1 MPLLCI
7 LFFSKCPYSV
17 FCFFLA
23 DIISTVSAS
32 GNFVLGLRE
41 SAHGAGLFFGSLLL
55 VIVGS
60 SHFIEYCW
68 VGRSLRPVELLRS
81 LVHLA
86 VVGVSVGAGVA
97 VVAAVGA
104 SVAVVAV
111 VGVSL
116 GLGVSAPLAVVVEAA
131 VGGVG
136 VAGVAEAVAVVA
148 GVAEAAVEHVGV
160 GLGLGLGVSGPLA
173 VEVAVAVVGGGVAV
187 AGVAVVAGIAKA

>member
-41 SAHGAGLFFGSLLL
+41 RAHGAGLFFGSLLL

-68 VGRSLRPVELLRS
+68 VVGWSLRPVELLRS

-104 SVAVVAV
+104 GVAVVAV

-116 GLGVSAPLAVVVEAA
+116 GLGVSAPLAVVVEAT
-131 VGGVG
+131 VGGV
-136 VAGVAEAVAVVA
+136 
-148 GVAEAAVEHVGV
+148 
-160 GLGLGLGVSGPLA
+160 
-173 VEVAVAVVGGGVAV
+173 
-187 AGVAVVAGIAKA
+187 

>member
-41 SAHGAGLFFGSLLL
+41 RAHGAGLFFGSLLL

-60 SHFIEYCW
+60 SHFFEYCW

-97 VVAAVGA
+97 VVASVGA
-104 SVAVVAV
+104 GVAVVAV
-111 VGVSL
+111 VGISL
-116 GLGVSAPLAVVVEAA
+116 GIGVSAPLAVVVEAA

-148 GVAEAAVEHVGV
+148 GVAEA
-160 GLGLGLGVSGPLA
+160 
-173 VEVAVAVVGGGVAV
+173 
-187 AGVAVVAGIAKA
+187 

>member
-32 GNFVLGLRE
+32 GNFVLRLRYN
-41 SAHGAGLFFGSLLL
+41 AHGAGLFFGSLL
-55 VIVGS
+55 VIVGSVS

-68 VGRSLRPVELLRS
+68 VGWSLRPVELLRS

-97 VVAAVGA
+97 VVASVGA
-104 SVAVVAV
+104 GIAVVAV
-111 VGVSL
+111 VGISL
-116 GLGVSAPLAVVVEAA
+116 GLGVSAPLAVVVDATV
-131 VGGVG
+131 VG
-136 VAGVAEAVAVVA
+136 AGEAVAVVA
-148 GVAEAAVEHVGV
+148 SVAEAAVEDIGI
-160 GLGLGLGVSGPLA
+160 GLSLGLGVSGPLA
-173 VEVAVAVVGGGVAV
+173 VVVVAAVDGGVAV
-187 AGVAVVAGIAKA
+187 AVGEGSVEAVAVGGVPG